1 LVRDKRNQYGWQ
13 AMCYLM
19 LRENITY
26 GKGVKYTRQA
36 NKASKVIKLAKREF
50 GRKRAKNIKKTLNL
64 FMLT

>member
-1 LVRDKRNQYGWQ
+1 
-13 AMCYLM
+13 M